1 MFMDM
6 NYQVRV
12 KELVQI
18 KNIQMYEKIQVHGL
32 ESTFLEKETREQH
45 KYSNLCACLTRDC
58 VVDSTYI
65 ILTTELQQNW
75 F

>member
-1 MFMDM
+1 
-6 NYQVRV
+6 
-12 KELVQI
+12 
-18 KNIQMYEKIQVHGL
+18 MYEKIQVHGL

-45 KYSNLCACLTRDC
+45 KYSNLCACLTKDC